1 MLFQS
6 DNTDIGYLTPC
17 IDTGRTAIHGYAL
30 LSDCLKTVW
39 TSIRYQC
46 HFVITAFE
54 DRDLMTILSVT
65 DASRMAGVSRQTM
78 YEKIKGEETN
88 PGHPQIQMTYVF
100 ESIGSG
106 IVNL

>member
-1 MLFQS
+1 
-6 DNTDIGYLTPC
+6 
-17 IDTGRTAIHGYAL
+17 
-30 LSDCLKTVW
+30 
-39 TSIRYQC
+39 
-46 HFVITAFE
+46 
-54 DRDLMTILSVT
+54 MTILSVT